1 MNNKD
6 KLHDVLRSVFDP
18 ELMVNV
24 VDLGLIY
31 RSEIDEDAKKISID
45 LTLTSRGCPLGD
57 MIIENAKRTITNN
70 FPGYEAEV
78 MLVWE
83 PAWTPEKMTE
93 SARKFLGG

>member
-57 MIIENAKRTITNN
+57 IIIENAKRTITNN

>member
-1 MNNKD
+1 MNNED